1 MHIDHNEF
9 YCIKSNIAGYRFR
22 KVKLGRLSGGG
33 CSGLGVFV
41 TQCPNS
47 GPLGDAQM
55 VKVDTVKWKVGTICP
70 HLRKLFP
77 PGLSTAKKCIAS
89 KTTCHGSP
97 QGPTTQGACPN
108 CKPFRMGAIPNGN
121 FFGAPRVPTEPL
133 RVRRHHEW
141 VSLML
146 AAIMGAIVIR
156 RGFLEEVTTI
166 RCY

>member
-1 MHIDHNEF
+1 MPVCIKHGKKTEAIKITTTLNKLENNVQKRYELWTTNASRYRTRKENRGTHNRDNAKDEQLMVMHIDHNEF

-70 HLRKLFP
+70 HLRKLFRQGSNP
-77 PGLSTAKKCIAS
+77 FPRH
-89 KTTCHGSP
+89 TC
-97 QGPTTQGACPN
+97 
-108 CKPFRMGAIPNGN
+108 
-121 FFGAPRVPTEPL
+121 L
-133 RVRRHHEW
+133 
-141 VSLML
+141 
-146 AAIMGAIVIR
+146 
-156 RGFLEEVTTI
+156 
-166 RCY
+166 